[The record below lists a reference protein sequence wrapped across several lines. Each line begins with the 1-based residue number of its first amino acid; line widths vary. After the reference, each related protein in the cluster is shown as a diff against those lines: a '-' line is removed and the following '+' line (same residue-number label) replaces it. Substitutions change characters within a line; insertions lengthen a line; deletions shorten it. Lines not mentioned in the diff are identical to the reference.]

1 MSTHP
6 TRLWKFSSVA
16 IVQKMIT
23 HLCCFVTQ
31 DLSRVNENDPRSH
44 LIGADPTNREWE
56 SLSMIF
62 IIDNNQFDQLVVA
75 ALVIIYVVVD

>member
-1 MSTHP
+1 
-6 TRLWKFSSVA
+6 
-16 IVQKMIT
+16 MIT

-31 DLSRVNENDPRSH
+31 DLSRVNENDLRSH
-44 LIGADPTNREWE
+44 LIGADPTNREGE

-62 IIDNNQFDQLVVA
+62 IIENNQFDQLVVA